1 MKKFK
6 QLMEGLPPKKI
17 VFAFGRFQPPTI
29 GHELLVKTVKKIA
42 GTTADHIIYASKTQ
56 DAKKNPLAV
65 ERKVYYLKR
74 MFPGMNFAAA
84 TEQQRTFMEVAAAL
98 NKKYKHI
105 VMVAGSDRI
114 ADYKRLLN
122 TYNGKDFNFDSIE
135 VVSAGERD
143 PDADDATGM
152 SGTKMREAAKKG
164 DFKLFKTGLPHTI
177 TDLDARRLMN
187 ELRKASGLQP
197 VKESLNIVVD
207 ELREKYFKGEI
218 FNVGDV
224 VTCNEETFSIVKRG
238 SNHLLVKA
246 EDGSLHS
253 KWIHEVQVAEDIQI
267 GYTPTEVSFG
277 GYTTKNFHHHD
288 YVSKAFE
295 MTIKRLGS
303 THPQEVLE
311 ALKSTDA
318 YMAINDVHIFKNK
331 KPTAEE
337 MNDWISAH
345 ERARMILEGLN
356 EFTHHQ
362 DYWHMHQHEL
372 QDQLSNFKEEGK
384 SEMQDEYDFSKGVRG
399 AVLKEEDDQPLTNKT
414 LKPTDKIKV
423 ARVIAAMLGVENPET
438 MTDPNQLVN
447 AGLRKLK
454 SKTLNPDSVSI
465 VSRMLDLADDVGID
479 YDEKLLQSKLKE
491 ENAMLNILKF
501 REYHKKDHLRKIKRN
516 YQLGEE
522 EIEEATP
529 YYNKPSFV
537 KRMSAMAKRERME
550 RERKEK
556 EQQQKPKN
564 EEVENIDE
572 ISQKLAGNYY
582 GAATKQHIKKVG
594 IKPNMYDRI
603 EKDMGKNR
611 KAGVDRA
618 LDRVTGARKTNEEL
632 DIPVLENEEM
642 WASRVIDEE
651 EINNNALPLH
661 ADAQFPEGSEDFEE
675 MTDEEI
681 DAIVNSMT
689 DEDILEH
696 GYDDEELAVLDADTG
711 EEIELDKEDEVK
723 EAALMEVL
731 SRLERMK
738 ARARFKRTETKR
750 ERRLQ
755 IALRKTSDTKTI
767 NTRARR
773 MAIKTI
779 KQRLAKKPLNKLSVA
794 EKERLEQR
802 IQRMKPVLNRIAMR
816 MAPRVRRLE
825 RERIRK

>member
-42 GTTADHIIYASKTQ
+42 GTTADHVIYASKTQ

-65 ERKVYYLKR
+65 ERKIYYLKR
-74 MFPGMNFAAA
+74 MFPGMNFAPA
-84 TEQQRTFMEVAAAL
+84 TDQQRTFMEVAAAL

-114 ADYKRLLN
+114 AEYKKLLT

-143 PDADDATGM
+143 PDADDASGM

-207 ELREKYFKGEI
+207 ELREKYFRGEI
-218 FNVGDV
+218 FNVGDT

-253 KWIHEVQVAEDIQI
+253 KWIHEVQFVEDVQV
-267 GYTPTEVSFG
+267 GYTPTEITFG

-295 MTIKRLGS
+295 MTIQRSGN

-311 ALKSTDA
+311 AIKATDT
-318 YMAINDVHIFKNK
+318 YMGLNDVHIDTDK
-331 KPTAEE
+331 KPNPEE
-337 MNDWISAH
+337 LEMWILAH
-345 ERARMILEGLN
+345 ERARMLLEGLN
-356 EFTHHQ
+356 EFVHHQ
-362 DYWHMHQHEL
+362 DYWHMHLHEL
-372 QDQLSNFKEEGK
+372 QDMLSNFKELGK
-384 SEMQDEYDFSKGVRG
+384 GEMQDEYDFSKGVRG
-399 AVLKEEDDQPLTNKT
+399 AILSEEDQPLTSKT
-414 LKPTDKIKV
+414 IKPTDKIKV
-423 ARVIAAMLGVENPET
+423 ARVIAAMLGVENPES
-438 MTDPNQLVN
+438 MSDPDLLVD

-454 SKTLNPDSVSI
+454 SRTLNPDSVAI
-465 VSRMLDLADDVGID
+465 VKRMLDLADDVGID
-479 YDEKLLQSKLKE
+479 YDEKLLQSKLQE
-491 ENAMLNILKF
+491 EEAMQNILKF
-501 REYHKKDHLRKIKRN
+501 REFHKKDHLRKMKRN
-516 YQLGEE
+516 YQLGEGEMDTSDYKLSPSGKKVRAHRIKVGE
-522 EIEEATP
+522 ELNKEETEIQEAGP
-529 YYNKPSFV
+529 FSYGAKKPRKGSVAYN
-537 KRMSAMAKRERME
+537 AMMK
-550 RERKEK
+550 RKEQEK
-556 EQQQKPKN
+556 NYKPIEPKDQM
-564 EEVENIDE
+564 VGT
-572 ISQKLAGNYY
+572 A
-582 GAATKQHIKKVG
+582 KV
-594 IKPNMYDRI
+594 
-603 EKDMGKNR
+603 
-611 KAGVDRA
+611 
-618 LDRVTGARKTNEEL
+618 VTKTNEDL

-642 WASRVIDEE
+642 WAQRVIDEE
-651 EINNNALPLH
+651 EINKEALPLH

-696 GYDDEELAVLDADTG
+696 GYDDEELAVVDADTG
-711 EEIELDKEDEVK
+711 EEIEIDDENNLDPVK
-723 EAALMEVL
+723 ESNLMEVL
-731 SRLERMK
+731 SRIERIK
-738 ARARFKRTETKR
+738 AKARFKRTEAKR

-767 NTRARR
+767 NNRARR

-825 RERIRK
+825 RDRIRK

>member
-1 MKKFK
+1 
-6 QLMEGLPPKKI
+6 MEGLPPKKI

-74 MFPGMNFAAA
+74 MFPGMNFAPA

-114 ADYKRLLN
+114 SEYKRLLN
-122 TYNGKDFNFDSIE
+122 AYNGKDFNFDSIE

-143 PDADDATGM
+143 PDADDASGM

-187 ELRKASGLQP
+187 ELRKASGLDP

-207 ELREKYFKGEI
+207 ELREKYFRGEV
-218 FNVGDV
+218 FNVGDT

-253 KWIHEVQVAEDIQI
+253 KWIHEVQVVEDIQI
-267 GYTPTEVSFG
+267 GYSPTEITFG

-295 MTIKRLGS
+295 MTIKKAGN

-311 ALKSTDA
+311 AIKATDT
-318 YMAINDVHIFKNK
+318 YMGINDIHIEKDK
-331 KPTAEE
+331 KPTAQE
-337 MNDWISAH
+337 MDMWILAH
-345 ERARMILEGLN
+345 EKARRILESLN
-356 EFTHHQ
+356 EFVHHQ
-362 DYWHMHQHEL
+362 DYWHMHLHEL
-372 QDQLSNFKEEGK
+372 ENQLSNFKEMGK
-384 SEMQDEYDFSKGVRG
+384 GEMQDEYDFTKGTRG
-399 AVLKEEDDQPLTNKT
+399 AVLKEEDQPLTSKT
-414 LKPTDKIKV
+414 LKPNDKIKV
-423 ARVIAAMLGVENPET
+423 ARVIAAMLGVENPES
-438 MTDPNQLVN
+438 MTDPDQLVN
-447 AGLRKLK
+447 TALRKLK
-454 SKTLNPDSVSI
+454 SKTLNTDSIAI
-465 VSRMLDLADDVGID
+465 VKRMLDLADDVGID
-479 YDEKLLQSKLKE
+479 YDEKLLQSKLQE
-491 ENAMLNILKF
+491 EEAMLNILKF
-501 REYHKKDHLRKIKRN
+501 RDFHKKDTLRKMKRN

-522 EIEEATP
+522 E
-529 YYNKPSFV
+529 
-537 KRMSAMAKRERME
+537 
-550 RERKEK
+550 
-556 EQQQKPKN
+556 Q
-564 EEVENIDE
+564 IDE
-572 ISQKLAGNYY
+572 ISQKLAGDYY
-582 GAATKQHIKKVG
+582 GAATKKHIEKVG
-594 IKPNMYDRI
+594 VKKDMYGRI

-618 LDRVTGARKTNEEL
+618 MDRVTGARKTNEEL

-642 WASRVIDEE
+642 WAQRVIDEE
-651 EINNNALPLH
+651 EINTEALPLH

-675 MTDEEI
+675 MTDDEI

-696 GYDDEELAVLDADTG
+696 GYDDEELMAVDAETG
-711 EEIELDKEDEVK
+711 EEIEMDPEDPVK

-731 SRLERMK
+731 SRLERIK
-738 ARARFKRTETKR
+738 ARARFKRTESKR
-750 ERRLQ
+750 ERRVQ
-755 IALRKTSDTKTI
+755 IALRKTSNTATI
-767 NTRARR
+767 NNRARR

-802 IQRMKPVLNRIAMR
+802 ISRMKPVLNRIAMR

-825 RERIRK
+825 RDRLRK

>member
-1 MKKFK
+1 
-6 QLMEGLPPKKI
+6 MEGLPPKKI

-42 GTTADHIIYASKTQ
+42 GTTADHVIYASKTQ

-65 ERKVYYLKR
+65 ERKIYYLKR
-74 MFPGMNFAAA
+74 MFPGMNFAPA
-84 TEQQRTFMEVAAAL
+84 TDQQRTFMEVAAAL

-114 ADYKRLLN
+114 AEYKKLLT

-143 PDADDATGM
+143 PDADDASGM

-207 ELREKYFKGEI
+207 ELREKYFRGEI
-218 FNVGDV
+218 FNVGDT

-253 KWIHEVQVAEDIQI
+253 KWIHEVQFVEDVQV
-267 GYTPTEVSFG
+267 GYTPTEITFG

-295 MTIKRLGS
+295 MTIQRSGN

-311 ALKSTDA
+311 AIKATDT
-318 YMAINDVHIFKNK
+318 YMGLNDVHIDTDK
-331 KPTAEE
+331 KPNPEE
-337 MNDWISAH
+337 LEMWILAH
-345 ERARMILEGLN
+345 ERARMLLEGLN
-356 EFTHHQ
+356 EFVHHQ
-362 DYWHMHQHEL
+362 DYWHMHLHEL
-372 QDQLSNFKEEGK
+372 QDMLSNFKELGK
-384 SEMQDEYDFSKGVRG
+384 GEMQDEYDFSKGVRG
-399 AVLKEEDDQPLTNKT
+399 AILSEEDQPLTSKT
-414 LKPTDKIKV
+414 IKPTDKIKV
-423 ARVIAAMLGVENPET
+423 ARVIAAMLGVENPES
-438 MTDPNQLVN
+438 MSDPDLLVD

-454 SKTLNPDSVSI
+454 SRTLNPDSVAI
-465 VSRMLDLADDVGID
+465 VKRMLDLADDVGID
-479 YDEKLLQSKLKE
+479 YDEKLLQSKLQE
-491 ENAMLNILKF
+491 EEAMQNILKF
-501 REYHKKDHLRKIKRN
+501 REFHKKDHLRKMKRN
-516 YQLGEE
+516 YQLGEGEMDTSDYKLSPSGKKVRAHRIKVGE
-522 EIEEATP
+522 ELNKEETEIQEAGP
-529 YYNKPSFV
+529 FSYGAKKPRKGSVAYN
-537 KRMSAMAKRERME
+537 AMMK
-550 RERKEK
+550 RKEQEK
-556 EQQQKPKN
+556 NYKPIEPKDQM
-564 EEVENIDE
+564 VGT
-572 ISQKLAGNYY
+572 A
-582 GAATKQHIKKVG
+582 KV
-594 IKPNMYDRI
+594 
-603 EKDMGKNR
+603 
-611 KAGVDRA
+611 
-618 LDRVTGARKTNEEL
+618 VTKTNEDL

-642 WASRVIDEE
+642 WAQRVIDEE
-651 EINNNALPLH
+651 EINKEALPLH

-696 GYDDEELAVLDADTG
+696 GYDDEELAVVDADTG
-711 EEIELDKEDEVK
+711 EEIEIDDENNLDPVK
-723 EAALMEVL
+723 ESNLMEVL
-731 SRLERMK
+731 SRIERIK
-738 ARARFKRTETKR
+738 AKARFKRTEAKR

-767 NTRARR
+767 NNRARR

-825 RERIRK
+825 RDRIRK